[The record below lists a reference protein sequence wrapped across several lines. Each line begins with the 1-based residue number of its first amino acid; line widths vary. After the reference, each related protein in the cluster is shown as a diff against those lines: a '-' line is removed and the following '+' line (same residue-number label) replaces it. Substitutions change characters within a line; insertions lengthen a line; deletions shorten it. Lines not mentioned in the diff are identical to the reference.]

1 MRVIAEDPWSWF
13 LLEEDGKLYLDVL
26 VEHGAVS
33 FGATSEL
40 RFGATSELSPEQA
53 TRYAHEGIRYLRDFS
68 TAMRNKALMRE
79 WSAPPLPPDWEA
91 RSITAIHEWQKR
103 RNG

>member
-1 MRVIAEDPWSWF
+1 MRMRVIAEEPWSWF

-26 VEHGAVS
+26 VENGAVS
-33 FGATSEL
+33 FTVTSEL
-40 RFGATSELSPEQA
+40 ISEEA
-53 TRYAHEGIRYLRDFS
+53 ARYAQEGIRYLSDLS
-68 TAMRNKALMRE
+68 SAMRHKALTRQ
-79 WSAPPLPPDWEA
+79 WSAPPLPSNWAA

>member
-33 FGATSEL
+33 FGATSDSVL
-40 RFGATSELSPEQA
+40 SRRRATPTKAFA
-53 TRYAHEGIRYLRDFS
+53 TCVTSRQQCAIR
-68 TAMRNKALMRE
+68 
-79 WSAPPLPPDWEA
+79 
-91 RSITAIHEWQKR
+91 H
-103 RNG
+103 